1 MRLTIGKKINNSFLG
16 MILIFTIISGLISYR
31 LTDSTATSQ
40 AIQKIITPSM
50 AGVETLYGLAISTVR
65 GPIASGNERHIQ
77 DLENR
82 NNAAHLYFNV
92 NLAPLCNSLD
102 KRADELST
110 ILEDMPSSEIIK
122 DALLATAHFRVGI
135 SRSGFAMAE
144 YLKMQDEEYVNDYE
158 DAVILRMKGLANL
171 QVFSNW
177 LSSNARELIDNLRD
191 EDEQLINH
199 AKRVFAIQRGNDY
212 PFNANSLK
220 EKLVYN
226 P

>member
-1 MRLTIGKKINNSFLG
+1 
-16 MILIFTIISGLISYR
+16 
-31 LTDSTATSQ
+31 
-40 AIQKIITPSM
+40 
-50 AGVETLYGLAISTVR
+50 
-65 GPIASGNERHIQ
+65 
-77 DLENR
+77 
-82 NNAAHLYFNV
+82 
-92 NLAPLCNSLD
+92 
-102 KRADELST
+102 
-110 ILEDMPSSEIIK
+110 
-122 DALLATAHFRVGI
+122 
-135 SRSGFAMAE
+135 
-144 YLKMQDEEYVNDYE
+144 MQDEEYVNDYE